1 MNKIKVSVIFS
12 ILGLLASCGESDLS
26 RNFTLQTEKGA
37 KKIQQHESVGIDL
50 KNRADLPVDSVV
62 YFQDGNPIT
71 PSDGKITFSDP
82 VLGTK
87 HIQAHVFSEGQKAIL
102 ETEILVLAK
111 ERPALYT
118 YEILNSYPHDPKAFT
133 QGLEFYKDTLYESTG
148 RRGTSTLRK
157 VDYKT
162 GTVLT
167 KIALDKQYFGEGLTI
182 LNDTVYMLTWQSGTG
197 FMFDAKTLR
206 KLGSFE
212 YGESDE
218 GWGLANDGVHIFKSD
233 GTQRIWTLDPGTLQ
247 ETGFVETVTDKSV
260 FNKANELEY
269 VEGKLYANVWQKE
282 SMMIID
288 AKSGAIEGVV
298 NFGGLKEKVGKH
310 PELDV
315 FNGVAYHPGR
325 NSFFVTGKNWDTLFE
340 VRIFKKE
347 G

>member
-1 MNKIKVSVIFS
+1 MNKIIASAVFS
-12 ILGLLASCGESDLS
+12 SLGLLFSCGESDLS
-26 RNFTLQTEKGA
+26 KSFSLEFEKGA
-37 KKIQQHESVGIDL
+37 KKIQQQESVGVRL
-50 KNRADLPVDSVV
+50 NNRSDLPVDSVA
-62 YFQDGNPIT
+62 YFLEGDPIT
-71 PSDGKITFSDP
+71 LTDGKITFSDP

-87 HIQAHVFSEGQKAIL
+87 HLEAHVFSEGQKAIL

-111 ERPALYT
+111 ERPSLYT

-133 QGLEFYKDTLYESTG
+133 QGLEFFKDTLYESTG

-162 GTVLT
+162 GEVLT
-167 KIALDKQYFGEGLTI
+167 QVSLEKQYFGEGITI
-182 LNDTVYMLTWQSGTG
+182 LNDTVYMLTWQAGTG

-206 KLGSFE
+206 ELGSFD

-218 GWGLANDGVHIFKSD
+218 GWGLANDGVRIFKSD

-298 NFGGLKEKVGKH
+298 NFGGLKEKVGQH

-325 NSFFVTGKNWDTLFE
+325 NSFFVTGKNWDILFE

>member
-1 MNKIKVSVIFS
+1 MYKFKISAAFSV
-12 ILGLLASCGESDLS
+12 LGLLLSCGESDLS
-26 RNFTLQTEKGA
+26 RNFSLEIEKGS
-37 KKIQQHESVGIDL
+37 KKIQQHQPIGVQL

-62 YFQDGNPIT
+62 YFLDGHPVT
-71 PSDGKITFSDP
+71 LTEGKLTLSGP

-87 HIQAHVFSEGQKAIL
+87 QLQAHVFSEGQKAIL

-118 YEILNSYPHDPKAFT
+118 YEILNTYPHDPKAFT
-133 QGLEFYKDTLYESTG
+133 QGLEFFRDTLYESTG

-157 VDYKT
+157 VDYQT
-162 GTVLT
+162 GKVLT
-167 KIALDKQYFGEGLTI
+167 NVNLDKQFFGEGLTV

-197 FMFDAKTLR
+197 FMFDAGTLR

-212 YGESDE
+212 YGESEE
-218 GWGLANDGVHIFKSD
+218 GWGLANDGVRIFKSD

-247 ETGFVETVTDKSV
+247 ENGFVETVTDKSV
-260 FNKANELEY
+260 FNKANELEF
-269 VEGKLYANVWQKE
+269 VAGKLYANVWQKE

-288 AKSGAIEGVV
+288 ANSGAIEGVV
-298 NFGGLKEKVGKH
+298 NFGGLKEKVGQH
-310 PELDV
+310 PDLDV

-325 NSFFVTGKNWDTLFE
+325 KSFFVTGKNWDTLFE